1 MPVADRPGGFA
12 YGHHPPL
19 GPGWGGGGLQN
30 TRAPRGE
37 QGTGGQPGLCRKREP
52 WEMFAVPDRA
62 SPGAGV
68 VPGGW
73 AHGAGGRGARRQKSA
88 YFGWA

>member
-1 MPVADRPGGFA
+1 MPVVDRPGGFA

-19 GPGWGGGGLQN
+19 GPGGRGGLQN

-37 QGTGGQPGLCRKREP
+37 QGALETQVFGLKKGALGDVCG
-52 WEMFAVPDRA
+52 PDRA